1 MRSPVHKK
9 GVLVA
14 LAEPIRD
21 LFLEGQAKLKRK
33 RLSENTNSEEVHLG
47 RKVLE
52 IPPLPDM
59 LLEMPPVPEFV
70 AETPPFLSDQSELI
84 TSETPKAPPK

>member
-33 RLSENTNSEEVHLG
+33 SVSKITYSVSLG
-47 RKVLE
+47 QKGRPLLE
-52 IPPLPDM
+52 IPPIPA
-59 LLEMPPVPEFV
+59 FI
-70 AETPPFLSDQSELI
+70 AETPPILSEQNELI
-84 TSETPKAPPK
+84 TSETLRPPPK